1 MQVQVEFSRGAVF
14 THIYARAC
22 SRSRAPVLIGKN
34 NPTTQYDEGT
44 VVISLDPRSTSRKVS
59 EAPPP
64 LPSSLPTAMASNCR
78 QRAGNFLSR
87 ERLLKQSSEQLE
99 PSLTYQR
106 PRYGMP
112 IVYTNINCVHRSAP
126 SLLSLSGYYA
136 DWRSVGMLMTRDAVV
151 TPQSRE

>member
-1 MQVQVEFSRGAVF
+1 MTRELSLSPL
-14 THIYARAC
+14 TRA
-22 SRSRAPVLIGKN
+22 
-34 NPTTQYDEGT
+34 Q
-44 VVISLDPRSTSRKVS
+44 
-59 EAPPP
+59 PPAKCLKRP
-64 LPSSLPTAMASNCR
+64 LPSSLPTAIASNCR

>member
-1 MQVQVEFSRGAVF
+1 
-14 THIYARAC
+14 
-22 SRSRAPVLIGKN
+22 
-34 NPTTQYDEGT
+34 
-44 VVISLDPRSTSRKVS
+44 
-59 EAPPP
+59 
-64 LPSSLPTAMASNCR
+64 MASNCR

-136 DWRSVGMLMTRDAVV
+136 EWRSVGMLMTRDAVV
-151 TPQSRE
+151 TLKLSAPSEYKPLCPLFPPLSRRRHVYGVCLSLIDLFLAHHLPENKA